1 MYSFVK
7 EIESRLPEIF
17 SCERATLVLVN
28 RWKQY
33 MFQIVRDPATGIDD
47 LKIYGMQDGFS
58 GFITVAGHMIQTEDT
73 YMDHRFC

>member
-7 EIESRLPEIF
+7 EIESTLPKIF
-17 SCERATLVLVN
+17 NCERATLVLVN

-33 MFQIVRDPATGIDD
+33 LFRIVRDPVTGIDD
-47 LKIYGMQDGFS
+47 LEMYEMTDGFS
-58 GFITVAGHMIQTEDT
+58 GFITIAGHMIQTEDT